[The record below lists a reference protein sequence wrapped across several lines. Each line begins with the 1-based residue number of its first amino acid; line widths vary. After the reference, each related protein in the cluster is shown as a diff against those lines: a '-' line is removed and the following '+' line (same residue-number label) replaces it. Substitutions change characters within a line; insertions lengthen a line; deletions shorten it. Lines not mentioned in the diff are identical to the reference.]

1 MCVHFS
7 QVTLSNL
14 ILADHAGSVV
24 EGKYA
29 INRAGFVSH
38 AAVHEAQ
45 PDVVAMCHAHTPYAG
60 IPVRVGLIGARLSN
74 RAFARFGFA
83 ATVSWNWPNPPYD
96 LGGVAIRNPYR
107 LYTHFVTQLPW
118 IST

>member
-60 IPVRVGLIGARLSN
+60 IPVRVGLIGAGK
-74 RAFARFGFA
+74 FGSMFLA
-83 ATVSWNWPNPPYD
+83 QTPD
-96 LGGVAIRNPYR
+96 D
-107 LYTHFVTQLPW
+107 
-118 IST
+118 